1 MCDVEPRN
9 LTKQALPSKE
19 YVILLGVAMCVFG
32 SNSGFVIE
40 IVLRIDN
47 SVSWNDLIDKT
58 SGAVKSYLKGKLPD
72 EIVGRFS
79 EIVSMRN
86 RIVHGYQI
94 TDKNKKQVLAT
105 KEKSGRQF
113 DITEDYLKYF
123 IRKNEELSTM
133 LHKFRGY

>member
-113 DITEDYLKYF
+113 DITEDYLKDF

>member
-1 MCDVEPRN
+1 MWDVEPRN

-113 DITEDYLKYF
+113 DITEDYLKDF

>member
-94 TDKNKKQVLAT
+94 TNKNKKQVLAT

-113 DITEDYLKYF
+113 DITEDYLKDF